1 MRRWTLG
8 GDPDL
13 GDEPERFRDAYVDWI
28 GISDYGPQTPG
39 ELPPSVYDETA
50 LPVSSPT
57 EGFPAGGPAA
67 LEAHRGL

>member
-13 GDEPERFRDAYVDWI
+13 ADEPERFRDAYLDWT
-28 GISDYGPQTPG
+28 GISDYGPQTPS
-39 ELPPSVYDETA
+39 ELSPRVYGETA
-50 LPVSSPT
+50 LRISSAAD
-57 EGFPAGGPAA
+57 GFPAGGPVA